1 MGKGKQ
7 QRDAGAVKS
16 KPYASPQLV
25 EYGRVADL
33 IAGGSTPDKNEG
45 GGGMEKKPT

>member
-7 QRDAGAVKS
+7 RDDGAVKS
-16 KPYASPQLV
+16 KPYASPELV

-33 IAGGSTPDKNEG
+33 IAGGSTPDVNEMG
-45 GGGMEKKPT
+45 GDMDKKPT